1 MHQPIDQQEESSA
14 TMNPHSGWDG
24 NDRRQPIELPPRQGV
39 KFDGTI
45 NLGHVLTFVGFMV
58 TGFTAWTS
66 MDKRVV
72 ILEEGRAQQK
82 LIDQAQDSKSEQ
94 AFAQVR
100 DALNRIERMVE
111 RMSERTPFKD
121 R

>member
-1 MHQPIDQQEESSA
+1 M
-14 TMNPHSGWDG
+14 
-24 NDRRQPIELPPRQGV
+24 

-111 RMSERTPFKD
+111 RMSSAHLSKRPLKEPKVNKLFRHRTVLILLAPCW
-121 R
+121 